1 MKRTKLEVCNCEG
14 GMYIQESGKKWRL
27 PRKEKKRLKKELD
40 KLHFQSFQGFES
52 GFVFEL

>member
-27 PRKEKKRLKKELD
+27 PRKEKKRIKKELD
-40 KLHFQSFQGFES
+40 KMYFQGFES